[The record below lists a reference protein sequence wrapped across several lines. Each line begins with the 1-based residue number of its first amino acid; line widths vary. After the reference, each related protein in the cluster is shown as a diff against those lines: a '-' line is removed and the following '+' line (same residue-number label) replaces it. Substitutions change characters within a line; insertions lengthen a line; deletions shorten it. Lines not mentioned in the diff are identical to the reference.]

1 MYKQRLNIFILLSV
15 LCIIVCGVRL
25 AQLQLFNSQRFR
37 DLIEQEGL
45 RAPAQLPTIRG
56 SIIDRNGKYIAVDK
70 PAFFLGIKYQLT
82 CLLDDRYWRWR
93 ILERANSKNISQE
106 QAEIELRSEL
116 GDDYLKLIEIIDK
129 LSQNKE
135 VSVSAIEEKVRS
147 INDHIWRMREFFAW
161 LKEFPNS
168 EIRKKYKSMGEPI
181 PASIALADFK
191 AKVPDADERIL
202 LANKTDLREMYQTH
216 LLVELENEK
225 ELLEAQ
231 LAFVNIEGVEI
242 SPKGKRYYPYNSAA
256 AQLIGWVGNAQ
267 ESENELFDDDTYSHY
282 LSDDIAGKGGVE
294 RVCEVFLRGR
304 RGEVI
309 YDRDGNMVEQ
319 LGRDSQFGQDVV
331 VSIDIELQQKIEEKL
346 SDPEVTTKPAI
357 GAVVLDV
364 ATNDILALVSMP
376 VYDLNSVRQNYNKIF
391 KMAGN
396 PFGNKA
402 LYETYPPGSTVKPV
416 ILIAGLEEKK
426 ISEGEVIS
434 CPPRSAP
441 KGWPNCITFRKFHTC
456 HDYKWDNNAR
466 NAIRGSCN
474 VYFSHLAHRVDSKA
488 LQKWLFNF
496 GYGRKIL
503 SKPNVEELL
512 PFQREKGIDRNL
524 RQSGGQ
530 ISSAIPS
537 RDAVKFE
544 DITKLETYEKR
555 MFGIG
560 QGGMR
565 ATALQ
570 VANAIAAISRG
581 GIYKSPRLFLS
592 DVDVFNEEQRDL
604 GISENTLRIV
614 RDGMRAVASEVDGT
628 AYSVFKDSVLNEREV
643 KVYGKTG
650 STEKPEHAWFAGF
663 AEDSAGRAISI
674 AVVVET
680 GESGSRDAAPL
691 GHEILKLCNEAGYIG
706 TMPKEEPPTAAEDM

>member
-1 MYKQRLNIFILLSV
+1 MLSI
-15 LCIIVCGVRL
+15 LCIVVCGARL
-25 AQLQLFNSQRFR
+25 VQLQLFNSQHFR

-56 SIIDRNGKYIAVDK
+56 TILDRNGRSIAVDK
-70 PAFFLGIKYQLT
+70 PAFYLAVKYQLT
-82 CLLDDRYWRWR
+82 CLLDDRYWRYR
-93 ILERANSKNISQE
+93 ILERADNKKITHE
-106 QAEIELRSEL
+106 QAEIQLRTEL
-116 GDDYLKLIEIIDK
+116 GDDYLKLIGIIDK
-129 LSQNKE
+129 LAQSKNI
-135 VSVSAIEEKVRS
+135 STSAIEDKIRS
-147 INDHIWRMREFFAW
+147 INDHVWGMREFFAW

-168 EIRKKYKSMGEPI
+168 EIRKKYRSMRSPI
-181 PASIALADFK
+181 PASIAMEDFK
-191 AKVPDADERIL
+191 AKLPDADKRIL
-202 LANKTDLREMYQTH
+202 LAAKTDLREMYQRH

-242 SPKGKRYYPYNSAA
+242 MPKGKRHYPYNSAA

-267 ESENELFDDDTYSHY
+267 ASEKELFDDDAYSRY
-282 LSDDIAGKGGVE
+282 LSDDIAGKDGVE
-294 RVCEVFLRGR
+294 KVCEVFLRGR

-309 YDRDGNMVEQ
+309 YDRAGNMVEQ

-331 VSIDIELQQKIEEKL
+331 LSVDIELQQKIENML
-346 SDPEVTTKPAI
+346 TDPDVTTKPAI

-364 ATNDILALVSMP
+364 ATNDILAIVSMP
-376 VYDLNSVRQNYNKIF
+376 VYDLNSVRQNYKKIF
-391 KMAGN
+391 KMPGN

-402 LYETYPPGSTVKPV
+402 LYEIYPPGSTVKPV
-416 ILIAGLEEKK
+416 MLIAGLEEKK
-426 ISEGEVIS
+426 ISEGEVIG
-434 CPPRSAP
+434 CPPRSVP

-474 VYFSHLAHRVDSKA
+474 VYFSRLANRVDSKA
-488 LQKWLFNF
+488 LQKWLFDF

-503 SKPNVEELL
+503 PKPNVEELL

-530 ISSAIPS
+530 ISSVIPS
-537 RDAVKFE
+537 GDAVKFE
-544 DITKLETYEKR
+544 DITKLQTYEKR

-565 ATALQ
+565 ATVLQ

-581 GIYKSPRLFLS
+581 GIYKNPRLFLS
-592 DVDVFNEEQRDL
+592 DVDVFNEEQQDL
-604 GISENTLRIV
+604 GLSQHTLRIV
-614 RDGMRAVASEVDGT
+614 RDGMMAVTSEVGGT
-628 AYSVFKDSVLNEREV
+628 AYNVFKNSILNEREV

-674 AVVVET
+674 AIVVET
-680 GESGSRDAAPL
+680 GESGARDAAPL
-691 GHEILKLCNEAGYIG
+691 GHEILKLCNQAGYIG
-706 TMPKEEPPTAAEDM
+706 TMPEEKPPTDAEDM